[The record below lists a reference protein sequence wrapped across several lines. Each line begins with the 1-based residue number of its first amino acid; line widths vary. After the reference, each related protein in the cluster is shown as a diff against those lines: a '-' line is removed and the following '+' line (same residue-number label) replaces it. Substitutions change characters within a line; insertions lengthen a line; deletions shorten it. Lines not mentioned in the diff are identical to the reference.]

1 MHYKLCLITY
11 FKYRSGHIF
20 NKGIPNPC
28 NFPRFLFTFLL
39 KSRLIYKS
47 SETLVEKELIEECR
61 NGDLHNFRK
70 VVEKSTP
77 LIFTVAFRI
86 LGDEDAAR
94 DIVQD
99 TMVEV
104 WQKLGKIRTAE
115 SYKTWV
121 YRIAVNKCYDQL
133 RKKKKR
139 KENRYDDQSWAVIAN
154 HLSEDG
160 ITELENRENAMII
173 NLLTDQLSPRQKTVF
188 VLSELEGME
197 AEEIVNITGMA
208 KSVVKANLY
217 YARKNIGSLL
227 QKYL

>member
-1 MHYKLCLITY
+1 M
-11 FKYRSGHIF
+11 
-20 NKGIPNPC
+20 
-28 NFPRFLFTFLL
+28 
-39 KSRLIYKS
+39 
-47 SETLVEKELIEECR
+47 VEKELIEECR

-99 TMVEV
+99 TMVV
-104 WQKLGKIRTAE
+104 IWQKLGKIRTAE
-115 SYKTWV
+115 SYKKWV

-133 RKKKKR
+133 RRKKKQ
-139 KENRYDDQSWAVIAN
+139 KENRYDDQGWAVIAN
-154 HLSEDG
+154 HLAEYG
-160 ITELENRENAMII
+160 ITELENKENAMII
-173 NLLTDQLSPRQKTVF
+173 NLLTNQLSPRQKTVF

-197 AEEIVNITGMA
+197 AAEIVNITGMA

>member
-1 MHYKLCLITY
+1 M
-11 FKYRSGHIF
+11 
-20 NKGIPNPC
+20 
-28 NFPRFLFTFLL
+28 
-39 KSRLIYKS
+39 
-47 SETLVEKELIEECR
+47 VDKELIEECR
-61 NGDLHNFRK
+61 NGDLQNFRK

-77 LIFTVAFRI
+77 LIFSIAFRI

-99 TMVEV
+99 TMVAI
-104 WQKLGKIRTAE
+104 WQKLAKIKTAE
-115 SYKTWV
+115 NYKTWV

-133 RKKKKR
+133 RKNKKR
-139 KENRYDDQSWAVIAN
+139 KENRYDDEGWAVIEN
-154 HLSEDG
+154 HLSENG
-160 ITELENRENAMII
+160 ITELENSENARII
-173 NLLTDQLSPRQKTVF
+173 SLLTNQLSPRQKTVF
-188 VLSELEGME
+188 VLSELEGLE

>member
-1 MHYKLCLITY
+1 M
-11 FKYRSGHIF
+11 
-20 NKGIPNPC
+20 
-28 NFPRFLFTFLL
+28 
-39 KSRLIYKS
+39 
-47 SETLVEKELIEECR
+47 VEKELIEECR

-227 QKYL
+227 QKFL

>member
-1 MHYKLCLITY
+1 M
-11 FKYRSGHIF
+11 
-20 NKGIPNPC
+20 
-28 NFPRFLFTFLL
+28 
-39 KSRLIYKS
+39 
-47 SETLVEKELIEECR
+47 VEKELIEECR

-139 KENRYDDQSWAVIAN
+139 KENSYDDQSWAVIAN